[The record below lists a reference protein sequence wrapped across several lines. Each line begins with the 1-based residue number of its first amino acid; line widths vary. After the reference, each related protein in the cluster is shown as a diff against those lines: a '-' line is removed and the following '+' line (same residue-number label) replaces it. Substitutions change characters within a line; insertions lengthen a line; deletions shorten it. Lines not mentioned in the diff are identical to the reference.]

1 MADGALWQWSAVDLA
16 EGIRNK
22 KVSAREAVQS
32 AVTRMREK
40 NPAINAVVIDCGD
53 AALEKAVEAD
63 DGQQKGEPLGLLHGV
78 PVTVKVNIDTK
89 GYPNSNGVPAYKN
102 NIAPDDSPV
111 VTNLKKAG
119 AIIIGITN
127 TPEFSMRAVTENPL
141 YGRTEN
147 PWDSAITCGGS
158 SGGAG
163 AAVAMGIGAI
173 AHGND
178 IGGSLRWP
186 AFCNGVST
194 IRPTQGRIPAFNP
207 SAGVERPLIS
217 QLMSTQG
224 PLAREVRDVVL
235 GLKAMSA
242 RDPRDPFWVP
252 APFDSGS
259 FAKKVL
265 VADIPGGMSA
275 HPAVLE
281 AVEDAARMLKDAGY
295 EITRGPVP
303 DLPRA
308 LELWWILIGT
318 EMRTMQGYM
327 LEQSSQPMRKILDSY
342 FEIAGPTTLKDYA
355 SAAAARTG
363 IIRKWLLLLE
373 DYPLVLSPLSL
384 VPSIAPDGDVGDA
397 AAVKAVFDNF
407 IFQTGLNTLGLPCVV
422 TPTGLHEGRPIGVQL
437 IASRFRED
445 VALAA
450 AEVIGNGVGLLSK
463 RLWAKAG

>member
-1 MADGALWQWSAVDLA
+1 MP
-16 EGIRNK
+16 GI
-22 KVSAREAVQS
+22 
-32 AVTRMREK
+32 
-40 NPAINAVVIDCGD
+40 
-53 AALEKAVEAD
+53 
-63 DGQQKGEPLGLLHGV
+63 LHGV
-78 PVTVKVNIDTK
+78 PVTVKVNVDTK
-89 GYPNSNGVPAYKN
+89 GYPNTNGVPAYKN

-111 VTNLKKAG
+111 VANLKKAG

-158 SGGAG
+158 SGGGG
-163 AAVAMGIGAI
+163 AAVAMGFGAI
-173 AHGND
+173 GHGND

-186 AFCNGVST
+186 AFCNGIST

-224 PLAREVRDVVL
+224 PLAREVRDVAL
-235 GLKAMSA
+235 ALKAMSA

-252 APFDSGS
+252 APLESGP

-265 VADIPGGMSA
+265 VADIPAGMNV
-275 HPAVLE
+275 HPAVLN
-281 AVEDAARMLKDAGY
+281 AVEDAARILNDAGY
-295 EITRGPVP
+295 QIDRGPVP

-308 LELWWILIGT
+308 LELWWALIGT
-318 EMRTMQGYM
+318 EMRTLQGYM
-327 LEQSSQPMRKILDSY
+327 LEQGSETMRRVVQSY
-342 FEIAGPTTLKDYA
+342 FDITGPTTLKDYA
-355 SAAAARTG
+355 SAAAERTG

-373 DYPLVLSPLSL
+373 EYPVVLSPLCLQPSL
-384 VPSIAPDGDVGDA
+384 APDGDLGDGPF
-397 AAVKAVFDNF
+397 VKKVFADF

-422 TPTGLHEGRPIGVQL
+422 TPTGLHENRPIGVQF

-450 AEVIGNGVGLLSK
+450 AGQVGRQVGRLADQ
-463 RLWAKAG
+463 LWARRS